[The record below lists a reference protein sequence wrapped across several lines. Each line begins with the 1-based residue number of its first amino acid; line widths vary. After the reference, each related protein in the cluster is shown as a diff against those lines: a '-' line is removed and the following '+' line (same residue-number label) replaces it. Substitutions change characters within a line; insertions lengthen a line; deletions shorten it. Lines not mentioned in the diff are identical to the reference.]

1 MKTRSLGTQ
10 GFTTSEIGL
19 GCMGLSQGY
28 GPTDDTLSLA
38 AVQTALDS
46 GVTLLDT
53 AMSYGGGHNER
64 LLGAALAAAGRAREQ
79 VQVATKV
86 GITRTP
92 DGVGLDAHPDRIAAY
107 CEASLTRLGLDH
119 LDLYY
124 LHRVDP
130 RVPIEDSVGAMAD
143 LVRDGKVRFLGVS
156 EVTPDEL
163 VRAHRTHPVTAVQ
176 LEWSLMWREPETEQ
190 GVVPTA
196 RRLGVGLVPYS
207 PLGRGLLGG
216 RLDRPAVAESPF
228 RASDP
233 RFEAERLD
241 TNLAQVRALH
251 RLADTWGVTPAQLAL
266 AWLLAQ
272 GDDVVPIPGTRRPAR
287 VLENAAAGDLVLDAD
302 RLARLDAAVPPDGWV
317 GDRRSFAVPVTTRPA
332 PVAPSPSARH

>member
-1 MKTRSLGTQ
+1 MITRTLGTRALD
-10 GFTTSEIGL
+10 TSLRTSAIGL

-28 GPTDDTLSLA
+28 GPADDVASRATIHA
-38 AVQTALDS
+38 ALDA

-64 LLGAALAAAGRAREQ
+64 LLGAALRSSARPRDT
-79 VQVATKV
+79 VQVGTKL

-92 DGVGLDAHPDRIAAY
+92 DGVGLDAHPDRVAGY

-119 LDLYY
+119 IDLYY

-130 RVPIEDSVGAMAD
+130 EVPIEESLGAMAD
-143 LVRDGKVRFLGVS
+143 LVQAGKVRHLGVS

-163 VRAHRTHPVTAVQ
+163 TRAHRTHPLTAVQ
-176 LEWSLMWREPETEQ
+176 FEWSLMWREPETEH

-196 RRLGVGLVPYS
+196 RRLGIGLVPYS
-207 PLGRGLLGG
+207 PLGRGLLAG
-216 RLDRPAVAESPF
+216 RLDAAAVAESPF

-233 RFEAERLD
+233 RFDSECLER
-241 TNLAQVRALH
+241 NLAQVDALTC
-251 RLADTWGVTPAQLAL
+251 LAASWGVSPGQLAL

-272 GDDVVPIPGTRRPAR
+272 GEDVVPIPGTRRAERAR
-287 VLENAAAGDLVLDAD
+287 ENAAASSFSLDAD
-302 RLARLDAAVPPDGWV
+302 RLAELDAAVPPLHWV
-317 GDRRSFAVPVTTRPA
+317 GDRRSFAVPVTTRLTPTA
-332 PVAPSPSARH
+332 